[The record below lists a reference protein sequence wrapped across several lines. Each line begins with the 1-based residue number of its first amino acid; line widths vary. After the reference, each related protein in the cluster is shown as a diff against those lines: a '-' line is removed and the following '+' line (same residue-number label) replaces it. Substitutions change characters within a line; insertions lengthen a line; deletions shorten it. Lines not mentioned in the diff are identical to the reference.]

1 MTDYLRIA
9 EFVQVQV
16 MAGKSNAAAT
26 AGACH
31 NFSIHWC
38 ALMYRDSRPESAA
51 TRMTKLSVSKG
62 EANLVLQKTY
72 VDAFSEQGR
81 NWESADNL
89 GVAIRGLARID
100 YVIPYGNF
108 DQKTVV
114 DIIRKPPAEA
124 LVYTFSFPGGIAGA
138 QGGTHTIAFF
148 RKLRGR
154 RGVMEPESG
163 VVSAYD
169 PNFGEYAI
177 PEMEFNYWFNK
188 LKATYN
194 GKFTTHRMMRL
205 KDMSK

>member
-124 LVYTFSFPGGIAGA
+124 LVYVQLPG
-138 QGGTHTIAFF
+138 
-148 RKLRGR
+148 RYR
-154 RGVMEPESG
+154 RGSGGNAYHRVFPEAARPARRYG
-163 VVSAYD
+163 ARIRRCKRV
-169 PNFGEYAI
+169 
-177 PEMEFNYWFNK
+177 
-188 LKATYN
+188 
-194 GKFTTHRMMRL
+194 
-205 KDMSK
+205 